1 MTSSSGLEGWL
12 RLTLTPGLRGARLRA
27 LLQEF
32 GLPENVLRE
41 KRSHIAA
48 FAGADVAAALDS
60 EAVSIQTA
68 HALDWAAGTGHHIL
82 TLVDESYPGLLL
94 ETQDPP
100 AILYCEG
107 NTALLARASL
117 AIVGSRN
124 ATAQGLRDAAAF
136 AEALGNA
143 GLTIVSGLALGID
156 AAAHLAGLRTK
167 ASTIAVLGAGVDIVY
182 PAANARLQVEVA
194 ADGLLVSEFPLGTP
208 PVSRNFP
215 RRNRI
220 ISGLSQGCLVVEAAP
235 ASGSL
240 ITARLAAEFG
250 REVFAIPGSIHAP
263 LSRGCHSLIKA
274 GAKLVETSEDV
285 LSELGWHLQR
295 ALHIDTKDDGLVQ
308 PPVDN
313 GILKHMDHAPIDVDS
328 IARRSGLSV
337 TEVAAALL
345 RLELAGQVAAV
356 AGGLYQRIT

>member
-68 HALDWAAGTGHHIL
+68 RALDWAAGTGHHIL
-82 TLVDESYPGLLL
+82 TLADESYPGLLL

-107 NTALLARASL
+107 NTALFARASL

-182 PAANARLQVEVA
+182 PAANARLQAEVA
-194 ADGLLVSEFPLGTP
+194 AGGLLVSEFPLGTP

-220 ISGLSQGCLVVEAAP
+220 ISGLSLGTLLVEARRN
-235 ASGSL
+235 SGAL
-240 ITARLAAEFG
+240 ITGRLAAEDHG
-250 REVFAIPGSIHAP
+250 REVMAVPGRADSPA
-263 LSRGCHSLIKA
+263 SAGCHRAIREGWASLVTCVADVSEQLHASPMLVA
-274 GAKLVETSEDV
+274 GAL
-285 LSELGWHLQR
+285 R
-295 ALHIDTKDDGLVQ
+295 PA
-308 PPVDN
+308 
-313 GILKHMDHAPIDVDS
+313 
-328 IARRSGLSV
+328 
-337 TEVAAALL
+337 TEVRASIPTMLPEPHRRVLAAIREAG
-345 RLELAGQVAAV
+345 RVDYDQIASATGIGTAEAMAAVTMLELSGV
-356 AGGLYQRIT
+356 RFR